1 MVDQP
6 RLRATVPATSKSRA
20 THIGRAIVITTMR
33 KRWFCGLPVL
43 IALGGCVPPPKLK
56 EIVALEKLRD
66 DPTLSDPDRK
76 AFDLLAAADGLL
88 IQSLAEWE
96 KRNLYEARRDALLG
110 QIKLKTAVAILQA
123 EASSRRIDQMDGEL
137 AIARDEQSHLDD
149 QLASASEEV
158 ALLQRWGA
166 VKASVDREREA
177 MSGERKKLADQL
189 ADAKRRADALDGLRR
204 AELAVKTAET
214 VEAPRFAKAKYD
226 AAVAMLQAAHTE
238 YDAGHWAEALART
251 TMAESAAR
259 ASLEEARPA
268 YEKAARSL
276 SAGARDRALEAD
288 ATAVPGV
295 AVRLARDGELQRLVL
310 VLHGL
315 FADRKTTLSPEGGKA
330 LDAVKDLLAKYPS
343 YPLQL
348 TGYTDDQG
356 KPDDLV
362 ALSLARANAVY
373 WALVTRGIDPKRVSV
388 DGKGSA
394 SPMADD
400 STASGRAQNLRVE
413 LSILYHASE

>member
-1 MVDQP
+1 MHKD
-6 RLRATVPATSKSRA
+6 
-20 THIGRAIVITTMR
+20 
-33 KRWFCGLPVL
+33 WFWCLPVL
-43 IALGGCVPPPKLK
+43 VALGGCATPPKLK

-123 EASSRRIDQMDGEL
+123 EASSRHIDQMEGEL

-149 QLASASEEV
+149 QLAAASEEV

-166 VKASVDREREA
+166 VKTSVAQEREA

-214 VEAPRFAKAKYD
+214 VEAPRFAKGRYD
-226 AAVAMLQAAHTE
+226 AAVGMLQAAHTE

-251 TMAESAAR
+251 TMAESTAR
-259 ASLEEARPA
+259 ASVDEARPA
-268 YEKAARSL
+268 YERAARSM

-295 AVRLARDGELQRLVL
+295 TVRLAREGELQRLVL

-315 FADRKTTLSPEGGKA
+315 FSDRKTTLSPEGGKA

-373 WALVTRGIDPKRVSV
+373 WALVTRGIDPKRVSI
-388 DGKGSA
+388 DGKGPA
-394 SPMADD
+394 NPLADD
-400 STASGRAQNLRVE
+400 STASGRAENLRVE

>member
-1 MVDQP
+1 
-6 RLRATVPATSKSRA
+6 
-20 THIGRAIVITTMR
+20 MR
-33 KRWFCGLPVL
+33 KRCWWSLPVL
-43 IALGGCVPPPKLK
+43 IALGGCATPPKLN

-66 DPTLSDPDRK
+66 DPMLSDPDRK

-88 IQSLAEWE
+88 IQSLAEWDRR
-96 KRNLYEARRDALLG
+96 KLYEARRDALLG

-123 EASSRRIDQMDGEL
+123 EASSRRISEMEGEL
-137 AIARDEQSHLDD
+137 AVARDEQSHLDE
-149 QLASASEEV
+149 QLAAAREEV

-166 VKASVDREREA
+166 VKASVAQEREA

-226 AAVAMLQAAHTE
+226 AAVGMLQTAHTE
-238 YDAGHWAEALART
+238 YDAGHWGEALART
-251 TMAESAAR
+251 AMAESEAR
-259 ASLEEARPA
+259 ASLDEARPA
-268 YEKAARSL
+268 YEKAARSM

-288 ATAVPGV
+288 ATGVPGV
-295 AVRLARDGELQRLVL
+295 TVRLARAGDLQRLVL

-315 FADRKTTLSPEGGKA
+315 FTDGKTTLSPEGGKA

-348 TGYTDDQG
+348 TGYTNNQG
-356 KPDDLV
+356 KPDDLI

-388 DGKGSA
+388 DGKGPA
-394 SPMADD
+394 NPLADD
-400 STASGRAQNLRVE
+400 STASGREQNSRVE
-413 LSILYHASE
+413 LSILYHANE

>member
-1 MVDQP
+1 
-6 RLRATVPATSKSRA
+6 
-20 THIGRAIVITTMR
+20 VIATMR
-33 KRWFCGLPVL
+33 KRLFWSLPVL
-43 IALGGCVPPPKLK
+43 VALGGCVTPPKLK

-66 DPTLSDPDRK
+66 DPALSDPDRK

-88 IQSLAEWE
+88 IQSLAEWDRR
-96 KRNLYEARRDALLG
+96 KLYEARRDALYG
-110 QIKLKTAVAILQA
+110 QIKLKSAVAILQA
-123 EASSRRIDQMDGEL
+123 EAASRHIDQMDGEL

-149 QLASASEEV
+149 QLAAAREEV

-166 VKASVDREREA
+166 VSASVAKEREA

-189 ADAKRRADALDGLRR
+189 ADARRRADALDGLRR

-214 VEAPRFAKAKYD
+214 VEAPRFAKTKYD
-226 AAVAMLQAAHTE
+226 AAVGMLQAAHTE
-238 YDAGHWAEALART
+238 YDAGHWTEALART
-251 TMAESAAR
+251 TMAESTAR
-259 ASLEEARPA
+259 ASVDEARPA
-268 YEKAARSL
+268 YEKAARSM

-288 ATAVPGV
+288 ATTLPGV
-295 AVRLARDGELQRLVL
+295 AVRLGRDGELQRLVL
-310 VLHGL
+310 VMHGL

-388 DGKGSA
+388 DGKGGA
-394 SPMADD
+394 TPLADD